1 MAEQAKNYYKKRFM
15 IIIFYKQANKSSSS
29 VSQKLGNLLVFGNL
43 IEGLLAIPKM
53 QSDLIYL
60 QV

>member
-1 MAEQAKNYYKKRFM
+1 M
-15 IIIFYKQANKSSSS
+15 IVIFSPQANKSSSS

-53 QSDLIYL
+53 QNDLIYL